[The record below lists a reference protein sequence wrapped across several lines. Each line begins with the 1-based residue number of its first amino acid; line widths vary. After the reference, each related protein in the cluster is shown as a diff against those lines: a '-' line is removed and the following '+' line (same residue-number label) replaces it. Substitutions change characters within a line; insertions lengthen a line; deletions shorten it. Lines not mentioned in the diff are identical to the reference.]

1 MKPRES
7 GRSDGKSGASG
18 QGGDLPRGSAPE
30 RRELDR
36 RSFLARGVSLAA
48 FGTTAFLYRTA
59 GAADSE
65 HAPDPMRTPGAPPR
79 PYGERSPFE
88 KQTRKGR
95 TEPSS
100 SHEKDVT
107 VADPFISLTPLQDL
121 HGVVTPSSLHFERH
135 HNGVPAIDPARHR
148 LLIHGLVDRPLIFT
162 VEELKRL
169 PSVSRLTFIE
179 CSGNTWLG
187 WQEAQDLTVQ
197 DTHGLTS
204 TNEWTGV
211 KLSTLLDAVGARRD
225 ATWMLAEGSDAAGLD
240 RSVPL
245 TDEVLNEA
253 LICYGQNGEALR
265 PEQGYP
271 LRLLVPGFEGN
282 INVKWLRRLKLGT
295 APFMTRWETAK
306 YTDLMPDGKAYQF
319 SLVMEA
325 KSVITAPSGRQQ
337 IHPGFREIR
346 GLAWSGRG
354 RVTKVE
360 VSVDGGRTW
369 QEARL
374 QEPVLPKCHSR
385 FRFPWRWQGQEA
397 ILQSRCHDETGYVQ
411 PSREDLIKV
420 RGTHSIYHYNAVHS
434 WKVERDGKVRNVH
447 V

>member
-1 MKPRES
+1 MKHREP
-7 GRSDGKSGASG
+7 GRSSGVAGGK
-18 QGGDLPRGSAPE
+18 GGDPGEGSPPGQ
-30 RRELDR
+30 RKVDR
-36 RSFLARGVSLAA
+36 RSFLAGGASLVAL
-48 FGTTAFLYRTA
+48 GTTAFLYRMA
-59 GAADSE
+59 GAAESE
-65 HAPDPMRTPGAPPR
+65 GETDPMRVPGAPTS
-79 PYGERSPFE
+79 PYGNRSPFE
-88 KQTRKGR
+88 MQTRKGR
-95 TEPSS
+95 IEPAP
-100 SHEKDVT
+100 SHTKGVT
-107 VADPFISLTPLQDL
+107 GPDPFISLTPLQDL
-121 HGVVTPSSLHFERH
+121 HGIVTPSSLHFERH
-135 HNGVPAIDPARHR
+135 HNGVPAIEPARHR
-148 LLIHGLVDRPLIFT
+148 LLIHGQVERPLIFT

-169 PSVSRLTFIE
+169 PSVSRLAFIE
-179 CSGNTWLG
+179 CSGNTWMG
-187 WQEAQDLTVQ
+187 WREEQDLTVQ

-204 TNEWTGV
+204 TSEWTGV
-211 KLSTLLDAVGARRD
+211 KLSTLLESVGARRD

-271 LRLLVPGFEGN
+271 LRLLLPGFEGN
-282 INVKWLRRLKLGT
+282 INVKWLRRLKLGA

-325 KSVITAPSGRQQ
+325 KSVITAPSGRYQ
-337 IHPGFREIR
+337 IQPGFHEIR

-354 RVTKVE
+354 KVTKVE

-369 QEARL
+369 QDAQL
-374 QEPVLPKCHSR
+374 QEPVLSKCHTR
-385 FRFPWRWQGQEA
+385 FRFPWNWYGQEA
-397 ILQSRCHDETGYVQ
+397 ILQSRCLDETGYVQ

-420 RGTHSIYHYNAVHS
+420 RGDNAIYHYNAVQS
-434 WKVERDGKVRNVH
+434 WKIDRDGRVRNIH